1 MFSFW
6 LSNSQH
12 ASEAER
18 GENMTQDTNNTQTVD
33 VLVVGGGVNGAGVAL
48 DAAGRGLSVVL
59 CEKGDL
65 AGATS
70 SSSSKLIHGGLRYLE
85 HYEFRLVKEAL
96 AEREVLL
103 QKAPHIMWPLRF
115 RLPHQKHLRPAWM
128 IRIGLFLYDSLAK
141 RNMLPRSKK
150 MSTSPS
156 GPLVN
161 DITTCFEYSD
171 GWVDDA
177 RLVVLN
183 ALAAQEKGAT
193 IHTRT
198 ECVSAEKQDGL
209 WKVTLK
215 DIKGKTFT
223 VHARAVVNAA
233 GPWAVSFLDRLA
245 DTKNPN
251 AMRMVKGSH
260 FIVPKLYDTDEAYIL
275 QNKDDRIVFVIP
287 YEDDFSL
294 VGTTDENYVGEPTKA
309 AISEA
314 ETDYLVDVVNTYFK
328 TKITPDNIVHSY
340 SGVRPLLE
348 EANASAQ
355 ELTRD
360 YKVELSGTASTPI
373 LLNIFGG
380 KITTYRKLAE
390 HAVDKLV
397 TLFPKA
403 GKAWT
408 KEVPLPGGTFDSK
421 ANLVQKLQNDYPWLP
436 EALCT
441 RYVRQYGMLCLK
453 FLENKNSMSDM
464 GENFGTEMFKAE
476 VDYLI
481 DYEWGMTLE
490 DIIWRR
496 TKHGLR
502 LNQHEQDKLARY
514 IASRI
519 NFDDQTEETVKQ
531 SA

>member
-1 MFSFW
+1 MNQSK
-6 LSNSQH
+6 Q
-12 ASEAER
+12 A
-18 GENMTQDTNNTQTVD
+18 DKTVD
-33 VLVVGGGVNGAGVAL
+33 VLVVGGGVNGVGVAL
-48 DAAGRGLSVVL
+48 DAAGRGLSVAL

-141 RNMLPRSKK
+141 RNMLPRSRKV
-150 MSTSPS
+150 STTPQ

-161 DITTCFEYSD
+161 EISTCFEYSD

-183 ALAAQEKGAT
+183 ALAAKDQGAD
-193 IHTRT
+193 IYTRT
-198 ECVSAEKQDGL
+198 ECVSAKKDGAL
-209 WKVTLK
+209 WNVELK
-215 DIKGKTFT
+215 THLGKTFT
-223 VHARAVVNAA
+223 VKAKSIVNAA
-233 GPWAVSFLDRLA
+233 GPWAVSFLDRLVDVA
-245 DTKNPN
+245 NPN

-260 FIVPKLYDTDEAYIL
+260 FIVPKLYDSEEAYIL
-275 QNKDDRIVFVIP
+275 QNKDGRIVFVIP
-287 YEDDFSL
+287 YEGDFSL
-294 VGTTDENYVGEPTKA
+294 VGTTDEDYKGNPSQA
-309 AISEA
+309 SISAE
-314 ETDYLVDVVNTYFK
+314 ETDYLIDVVNNYFK
-328 TKITPDNIVHSY
+328 TKISHGDIVHSY

-348 EANASAQ
+348 EKNASAQ

-360 YKVELSGTASTPI
+360 YKVELKGEKGAPI

-397 TLFPKA
+397 TCFPKA
-403 GKAWT
+403 KKAWT
-408 KEVPLPGGTFDSK
+408 KEVPLPGGAFESQ
-421 ANLVQKLQNDYPWLP
+421 ASLVAELTQTYPWLP
-436 EALCT
+436 ITQAQ
-441 RYVRQYGMLCLK
+441 RYARQYGLLCNK
-453 FLENKNSMSDM
+453 FLKNASSLDEL
-464 GENFGTEMFKAE
+464 GTDFGAGLYQAE

-481 DYEWGMTLE
+481 NHEWAMSLE

-502 LNQHEQDKLARY
+502 L
-514 IASRI
+514 
-519 NFDDQTEETVKQ
+519 TEEQKAELTTYISTNVDGETHNVELA

>member
-18 GENMTQDTNNTQTVD
+18 GENMNQNTNSTQTVD

-48 DAAGRGLSVVL
+48 DAAGRGLSVAL

-103 QKAPHIMWPLRF
+103 EKAPHIMWPLRF

-141 RNMLPRSKK
+141 RNVLPRSKK
-150 MSTSPS
+150 MSTSPT

-183 ALAAQEKGAT
+183 ALAAQDQGAS
-193 IHTRT
+193 IYTRT
-198 ECVSAEKQDGL
+198 ECISAEKQDKL

-215 DIKGKTFT
+215 DALGKTFT
-223 VHARAVVNAA
+223 INAKAVVNAA

-260 FIVPKLYDTDEAYIL
+260 FIVPKLYDTEEAYIL
-275 QNKDDRIVFVIP
+275 QNKDGRIVFVIP

-294 VGTTDENYVGEPTKA
+294 VGTTDENYVGEPSQA
-309 AISEA
+309 AISED
-314 ETDYLVDVVNTYFK
+314 ETEYLVEVVNTYFK
-328 TKITPDNIVHSY
+328 TKIDESDIVHSY

-348 EANASAQ
+348 EKNASAQ

-360 YKVELSGTASTPI
+360 YKVELSGTESSPI

-390 HAVDKLV
+390 HAVDKL
-397 TLFPKA
+397 TSLFPKA

-408 KEVPLPGGTFDSK
+408 KDVPLPGGAFTNKEDLIK
-421 ANLVQKLQNDYPWLP
+421 QLQHDYPWLS
-436 EALCT
+436 ESLGV
-441 RYVRQYGMLCLK
+441 RYARQYGMLCIK
-453 FLENKNSMSDM
+453 FLEGKHGLDSM
-464 GENFGTEMFKAE
+464 GENFGADMYKAE

-481 DYEWGMTLE
+481 DHEWAMSLE
-490 DIIWRR
+490 DVIWRR

-502 LNQHEQDKLARY
+502 LNQSEQANLESY
-514 IASRI
+514 ITSRVSKSV
-519 NFDDQTEETVKQ
+519 DMQQ

>member
-1 MFSFW
+1 M
-6 LSNSQH
+6 N
-12 ASEAER
+12 
-18 GENMTQDTNNTQTVD
+18 QDTNNTQTVD

-150 MSTSPS
+150 MSTSPT

-161 DITTCFEYSD
+161 DISTCFEYSD

-198 ECVSAEKQDGL
+198 ECISAEKQDDL

-215 DIKGKTFT
+215 DIEGKTFT
-223 VHARAVVNAA
+223 VLAKAVVNAA

-328 TKITPDNIVHSY
+328 SKITPDDIVHSY

-408 KEVPLPGGTFDSK
+408 KEVPLPGGAFADK
-421 ANLVQKLQNDYPWLP
+421 ATLLSELKQDYPWLP
-436 EALCT
+436 AEVCV
-441 RYVRQYGMLCLK
+441 RYVRQYGLLCKL
-453 FLENKNSMSDM
+453 FLSGKTSLSEM
-464 GENFGTEMFKAE
+464 GEDFGSQFFQAE

-481 DYEWGMTLE
+481 EKEWALTLE
-490 DIIWRR
+490 DVIWRR

-502 LNQHEQDKLARY
+502 LTDSQKSHLESYLATNTGKSTK
-514 IASRI
+514 ASTA
-519 NFDDQTEETVKQ
+519 NFSTEDGLKQT
-531 SA
+531 A

>member
-1 MFSFW
+1 MGQ
-6 LSNSQH
+6 SNH
-12 ASEAER
+12 
-18 GENMTQDTNNTQTVD
+18 TDKVVD
-33 VLVVGGGVNGAGVAL
+33 VLVVGGGVNGVGVAL

-103 QKAPHIMWPLRF
+103 KKAPHIMWPLRF

-141 RNMLPRSKK
+141 RNMLPRSRKL
-150 MSTSPS
+150 STSPD
-156 GPLVN
+156 GPLVS
-161 DITTCFEYSD
+161 DISTCFEYSD

-183 ALAAQEKGAT
+183 AIAAQEQGAE

-198 ECVSAEKQDGL
+198 ECIQAEKDENTWL
-209 WKVTLK
+209 VTLK
-215 DIKGKTFT
+215 SHEGKTFT
-223 VHARAVVNAA
+223 VRAKSIVNAA
-233 GPWAVSFLDRLA
+233 GPWAVSFLDRLVNM
-245 DTKNPN
+245 DNPN

-260 FIVPKLYDTDEAYIL
+260 FIVPKLYDSQEAYIL
-275 QNKDDRIVFVIP
+275 QNKDGRIVFVIP
-287 YEDDFSL
+287 YEGDFSL
-294 VGTTDENYVGEPTKA
+294 VGTTDEDFVGNPSDA
-309 AISEA
+309 SISEA
-314 ETDYLVDVVNTYFK
+314 ETDYLIDVVNTYFK
-328 TKITPDNIVHSY
+328 SKVSRDDIVHSY

-348 EANASAQ
+348 EKNASAQ

-360 YKVELSGTASTPI
+360 YKVELTGSKGSPV

-397 TLFPKA
+397 TCFPRAKR
-403 GKAWT
+403 AWT
-408 KEVPLPGGTFDSK
+408 KEAPLPGGTFTSQTE
-421 ANLVQKLQNDYPWLP
+421 LVAKLTSEFPWLG
-436 EALCT
+436 ESLAQ
-441 RYVRQYGMLCLK
+441 RYARQYGLLCYK
-453 FLENKNSMSDM
+453 FLKGATSLDAL
-464 GENFGTEMFKAE
+464 GKDFGASLFKAE

-481 DYEWGMTLE
+481 VHEWAMSL
-490 DIIWRR
+490 DDVIWRR

-502 LNQHEQDKLARY
+502 LSDIQKSELKAY
-514 IASRI
+514 IESVVYGDVI
-519 NFDDQTEETVKQ
+519 NEENRAT
-531 SA
+531 A

>member
-1 MFSFW
+1 MQNESI
-6 LSNSQH
+6 
-12 ASEAER
+12 
-18 GENMTQDTNNTQTVD
+18 DQTVD
-33 VLVVGGGVNGAGVAL
+33 VLVVGGGVNGTGVAL

-103 QKAPHIMWPLRF
+103 AKAPHIMWPLRF

-141 RNMLPRSKK
+141 RNVLPRSKK
-150 MSTSPS
+150 VAALPS
-156 GPLVN
+156 GPLSS
-161 DITTCFEYSD
+161 DINTCFEYSD

-183 ALAAQEKGAT
+183 ALAAQDQGAT

-198 ECVSAEKQDGL
+198 ECISASKQEDK
-209 WKVTLK
+209 WVVTLK
-215 DIKGKTFT
+215 DHVGKTFT
-223 VHARAVVNAA
+223 VQARALVNAA
-233 GPWAVSFLDRLA
+233 GPWAVSFLDRLV
-245 DTKNPN
+245 DVNNPN

-260 FIVPKLYDTDEAYIL
+260 FIVPKLYESEEAYIL
-275 QNKDDRIVFVIP
+275 QNKDGRIVFVIP

-294 VGTTDENYVGEPTKA
+294 VGTTDENYTGDPSQA
-309 AISEA
+309 AISQA
-314 ETDYLVDVVNTYFK
+314 EMDYLVDVVNEYFK
-328 TKITPDNIVHSY
+328 TQITADDIVHSY

-360 YKVELSGTASTPI
+360 YKVELSGSQSSPI

-390 HAVDKLV
+390 HAVDKLT
-397 TLFPKA
+397 TLFSQA

-408 KEVPLPGGTFDSK
+408 KEVPLPGGAFSDKKTLLN
-421 ANLVQKLQNDYPWLP
+421 ALKLKFPWLP
-436 EALCT
+436 ESLCI
-441 RYVRQYGMLCLK
+441 RYVRQYGMLCFK
-453 FLENKNSMSDM
+453 FLNAKSSIDEM
-464 GENFGTEMFKAE
+464 GENFGADLFQAE
-476 VDYLI
+476 VDYLMNH
-481 DYEWGMTLE
+481 EWAMTLE
-490 DIIWRR
+490 DVLWRR

-502 LNQHEQDKLARY
+502 LTSKQQDRLEDY
-514 IASRI
+514 IQT
-519 NFDDQTEETVKQ
+519 NLDDLTALKQT
-531 SA
+531 A

>member
-1 MFSFW
+1 MSH
-6 LSNSQH
+6 SNVT
-12 ASEAER
+12 EK
-18 GENMTQDTNNTQTVD
+18 TVD
-33 VLVVGGGVNGAGVAL
+33 VLVVGGGVNGVGVAL
-48 DAAGRGLSVVL
+48 DAAGRGLSVAL

-103 QKAPHIMWPLRF
+103 KKAPHIMWPLRF

-141 RNMLPRSKK
+141 RNMLPRSRKL
-150 MSTSPS
+150 STTSES
-156 GPLVN
+156 PLVS

-183 ALAAQEKGAT
+183 ALAAQDQGAQ
-193 IHTRT
+193 IYTRT
-198 ECVSAEKQDGL
+198 ECVKAEKKDNL
-209 WKVTLK
+209 WSVELK
-215 DIKGKTFT
+215 TAKGKTFT
-223 VHARAVVNAA
+223 IKAKSIVNAA
-233 GPWAVSFLDRLA
+233 GPWAASFLDRLVNVN
-245 DTKNPN
+245 NPN

-275 QNKDDRIVFVIP
+275 QNKDGRIVFVIP
-287 YEDDFSL
+287 YEGDFSL
-294 VGTTDENYVGEPTKA
+294 VGTTDEDFKGNPSDA
-309 AISEA
+309 AISDE
-314 ETDYLVDVVNTYFK
+314 ETEYLIDVVNTYFK
-328 TKITPDNIVHSY
+328 SKITLSDIVHSY

-348 EANASAQ
+348 EKNASAQ

-360 YKVELSGTASTPI
+360 YKVELKGETDKPV

-397 TLFPKA
+397 TCFPKA
-403 GKAWT
+403 KSAWT
-408 KEVPLPGGTFDSK
+408 KEVPLPGGAFESQGE
-421 ANLVQKLQNDYPWLP
+421 LVGKLTSEFVWLKKDIA
-436 EALCT
+436 E
-441 RYVRQYGMLCLK
+441 RYARQYGLLSYK
-453 FLENKNSMSDM
+453 FLKGKMSLEEM
-464 GENFGTEMFKAE
+464 GEDFGAGMYRAE

-481 DYEWGMTLE
+481 EYEWACTLE
-490 DIIWRR
+490 DVIWRR

-502 LNQHEQDKLARY
+502 LNKEQQGVLSQYIEQKADLRDNEQQAKDQVLA
-514 IASRI
+514 
-519 NFDDQTEETVKQ
+519 

>member
-1 MFSFW
+1 MK
-6 LSNSQH
+6 
-12 ASEAER
+12 
-18 GENMTQDTNNTQTVD
+18 MTQENNNSPQAVD
-33 VLVVGGGVNGAGVAL
+33 VLVIGGGVNGVGVAL
-48 DAAGRGLSVVL
+48 DAAGRGLTVAL

-65 AGATS
+65 GGATS

-103 QKAPHIMWPLRF
+103 KKAPHIMWPLRF

-150 MSTSPS
+150 LSTTPD
-156 GPLVN
+156 GPL
-161 DITTCFEYSD
+161 DESISTCFEYSD

-183 ALAAQEKGAT
+183 ALAAQDQGAK
-193 IHTRT
+193 IFART
-198 ECVSAEKQDGL
+198 ECLHAQKHENHWL
-209 WKVTLK
+209 VTLRNCE
-215 DIKGKTFT
+215 GKTFT
-223 VHARAVVNAA
+223 VQARSLVNAA
-233 GPWAVSFLDRLA
+233 GPWAVSLLDRFS
-245 DTKNPN
+245 DIKNPN

-260 FIVPKLYDTDEAYIL
+260 FIVPRLYESEEAYIL
-275 QNKDDRIVFVIP
+275 QNKDGRIVFVIP

-294 VGTTDENYVGEPTKA
+294 VGTTDENYTGDPSA
-309 AISEA
+309 ASISDA
-314 ETDYLVDVVNTYFK
+314 ETKYLIDVVNTYFK
-328 TKITPDNIVHSY
+328 TKIGEKDIVHSY

-360 YKVELSGTASTPI
+360 YKVELIGEKDAPI

-390 HAVDKLV
+390 HAVDKLC
-397 TLFPKA
+397 TLYPRA

-408 KEVPLPGGTFDSK
+408 KEVPLPGGAFENQETLC
-421 ANLVQKLQNDYPWLP
+421 ANLEAQYPWLP
-436 EALCT
+436 EAARV
-441 RYVRQYGMLCLK
+441 RYVRQYGLLCSK
-453 FLENKNSMSDM
+453 FLKGKQTLSDL
-464 GENFGTEMFKAE
+464 GEDFGAHLYQAE

-481 DYEWGMTLE
+481 QYEWAYTLD

-496 TKHGLR
+496 TKQGLR
-502 LNQHEQDKLARY
+502 LTEAQKQRLQTYVSEKVGSNLVQDTFK
-514 IASRI
+514 
-519 NFDDQTEETVKQ
+519 V

>member
-1 MFSFW
+1 MSH
-6 LSNSQH
+6 NNE
-12 ASEAER
+12 SEK
-18 GENMTQDTNNTQTVD
+18 TVD
-33 VLVVGGGVNGAGVAL
+33 VLVVGGGVNGVGVAL
-48 DAAGRGLSVVL
+48 DAAGRGLSVAL

-65 AGATS
+65 GGATS

-103 QKAPHIMWPLRF
+103 KKAPHIMWPLRF

-141 RNMLPRSKK
+141 RNMLPRSRKL
-150 MSTSPS
+150 STTSE
-156 GPLVN
+156 GPLVS

-183 ALAAQEKGAT
+183 ALAAQEQGAQ
-193 IHTRT
+193 IYTRT
-198 ECVSAEKQDGL
+198 ECVKAEKQDDL
-209 WKVTLK
+209 WSIELK
-215 DIKGKTFT
+215 TAKGKTFT
-223 VHARAVVNAA
+223 VKAKSIVNAA
-233 GPWAVSFLDRLA
+233 GPWAVSFLDRLVNVN
-245 DTKNPN
+245 NPN

-275 QNKDDRIVFVIP
+275 QNKDGRIVFVIP
-287 YEDDFSL
+287 YEGDFSL
-294 VGTTDENYVGEPTKA
+294 VGTTDEDFKGNPSDA
-309 AISEA
+309 AISDE
-314 ETDYLVDVVNTYFK
+314 ETDYLIEVVNTYFK
-328 TKITPDNIVHSY
+328 SKVTRSDIVHSY

-348 EANASAQ
+348 EKNASAQ

-360 YKVELSGTASTPI
+360 YKVELKGEAGKPV

-397 TLFPKA
+397 TCFPKA
-403 GKAWT
+403 KKAWT
-408 KEVPLPGGTFDSK
+408 KEVPLPGGAFESQS
-421 ANLVQKLQNDYPWLP
+421 ALVKQLTNEFPWLKNNIA
-436 EALCT
+436 E
-441 RYVRQYGMLCLK
+441 RYARQYGVLSYK
-453 FLENKNSMSDM
+453 FLKGKASADDM
-464 GENFGTEMFKAE
+464 GVDFGAGMYSAE

-481 DYEWGMTLE
+481 ECEWACILE
-490 DIIWRR
+490 DVIWRR

-502 LNQHEQDKLARY
+502 LSEEQQVALSQYIDQKVNLSANERQTADPVLA
-514 IASRI
+514 
-519 NFDDQTEETVKQ
+519 